1 MNKENEYARRL
12 HFISED
18 VKRLSDVL
26 TDEIL
31 DTPVPNYENIGVV
44 LSNIEIASNLN
55 DDESSNWK
63 TKFQIPTHD
72 PQTGELNPFYEEL
85 TGKKN
90 PLVDPDL
97 IIKVEP
103 RMIREDFKKEKDIDK
118 MPNQKWHQIVSFI
131 KSGVRIVGYCFIPFN
146 LVVATTLLILSEVIG
161 IIEEIV

>member
-18 VKRLSDVL
+18 VKSLSDVL

>member
-26 TDEIL
+26 TEEIL
-31 DTPVPNYENIGVV
+31 NTPVPNYENIGVV

-90 PLVDPDL
+90 PLVNSDL
-97 IIKVEP
+97 IIKTEP
-103 RMIREDFKKEKDIDK
+103 RMIKEDFKKEKDIDK
-118 MPNQKWHQIVSFI
+118 MPNQKWHQIISFI

-146 LVVATTLLILSEVIG
+146 LVVATILLVLSEVIG
-161 IIEEIV
+161 IVEELV

>member
-26 TDEIL
+26 TDEII
-31 DTPVPNYENIGVV
+31 DTPIPNYENIGVV

-90 PLVDPDL
+90 PLNSYRDKMKQ
-97 IIKVEP
+97 KVE
-103 RMIREDFKKEKDIDK
+103 EYKSDKDLDK
-118 MPNQKWHQIVSFI
+118 MPNQKWHQIISFI

-146 LVVATTLLILSEVIG
+146 LIVATTLLVVSEVIG
-161 IIEEIV
+161 IVEEIV

>member
-1 MNKENEYARRL
+1 MKKENEYARRL

-26 TDEIL
+26 TDEII
-31 DTPVPNYENIGVV
+31 DTPIPNYENIGVV

-90 PLVDPDL
+90 PLVNPDL
-97 IIKVEP
+97 IIKTEP
-103 RMIREDFKKEKDIDK
+103 KMIREDFNKDKDMNK
-118 MPNQKWHQIVSFI
+118 MPNQKWHQIISFI

-146 LVVATTLLILSEVIG
+146 LIIATTLLVVSEVIG
-161 IIEEIV
+161 IVEEIV

>member
-26 TDEIL
+26 TDEII

-90 PLVDPDL
+90 PLNSYRDKMKQ
-97 IIKVEP
+97 KVE
-103 RMIREDFKKEKDIDK
+103 EYKSDKDLDK
-118 MPNQKWHQIVSFI
+118 MPNQKWHQIISFI

-146 LVVATTLLILSEVIG
+146 LIIATTLLVVSEVIG
-161 IIEEIV
+161 IVEEIV